1 MIHARA
7 ITWPTL
13 AAVGLF
19 PLAGVAPAMA
29 QDAARRIDDVPELSG
44 LSARWRGALDTLE
57 VAGFAVA
64 VVKDGTVLALD
75 GFGVRDAAGNP
86 ATPDTCYYIASA
98 TKPCT
103 AMGACILAGD
113 GKLDLDA
120 PLRSYLPQLELPDPQ
135 LTETITMRD
144 LLCHRHGLNS
154 EPIVHRDAFTG
165 QITDEIY
172 FRLLRQA
179 EIAHEVRYSNVHF
192 TLAGR
197 VIEVVSGMKWQVFLD
212 QRLFEPAGMM
222 HTTAFASE
230 MFAAADHAEPL
241 LRIDGAWQRS
251 RLVKT
256 DRTMHAAGG
265 MGTTARDAARWL
277 ILNLNGGEIDGR
289 RLLTKDMAREYY
301 TMQSWRPKP
310 EGRIRIEEG
319 YALGWQVGK
328 YRDASRP
335 YYFHGGGY
343 VGTASY
349 FCFLPDERIGVAV
362 LSNSRGGAD
371 MHTIVSI
378 DILDR
383 LLGIKDQRDLLPVYE
398 ESSKKRRSE
407 APAPPRGLN
416 PARAPGGLSRPA
428 ETYPGTY
435 SDPAFGEL
443 EVFVDAQGELAA
455 RFGDMPIALFS
466 RGADE
471 FTASIVPE
479 MTTGG
484 RFEIG
489 PEGGVEAMTLEF
501 GAAPRRFVRSAPRAP
516 RRKRRHRRPS
526 DAA

>member
-7 ITWPTL
+7 LTWPTL
-13 AAVGLF
+13 VTAGLIQLAWVATSNGQNAA
-19 PLAGVAPAMA
+19 P
-29 QDAARRIDDVPELSG
+29 RIDEVPELSG
-44 LSARWRGALDTLE
+44 LSARWRASLDTLE
-57 VAGFAVA
+57 VPGFAVA
-64 VVKDGTVLALD
+64 VVKDGKVLALD

-98 TKPCT
+98 TKPYT
-103 AMGACILAGD
+103 AMAACILAGE
-113 GKLDLDA
+113 GKLGLDA

-144 LLCHRHGLNS
+144 LLCHRHGLSS
-154 EPIVHRDAFTG
+154 EPIVQRDAYTG

-197 VIEVVSGMKWQVFLD
+197 VIESVSGMKWQVFLD

-222 HTTAFASE
+222 HTTALASE
-230 MFAAADHAEPL
+230 MFAEADHAEPL
-241 LRIDGAWQRS
+241 LRIDGAWQRA

-289 RLLTKDMAREYY
+289 RILTKAMAREYY
-301 TMQSWRPKP
+301 TMQSKRPKP

-328 YRDASRP
+328 YRDATHP

-343 VGTASY
+343 VGAASY
-349 FCFLPDERIGVAV
+349 FCFLPDDRIGVAV
-362 LSNSRGGAD
+362 LTNSRGGAD
-371 MHTIVSI
+371 LHTIVSI
-378 DILDR
+378 DVLDR
-383 LLGIKDQRDLLPVYE
+383 LLGVKDQRDLLPVYE
-398 ESSKKRRSE
+398 EGSRKRRAES
-407 APAPPRGLN
+407 PAPPQGLN
-416 PARAPGGLSRPA
+416 PVRAPGGLSRPA
-428 ETYPGTY
+428 ESYPGTY
-435 SDPAFGEL
+435 SDPAFGEV

-471 FTASIVPE
+471 FTACIVPE
-479 MTTGG
+479 MTTSG

-489 PEGGVEAMTLEF
+489 PGGGVDAVILDVR
-501 GAAPRRFVRSAPRAP
+501 APPPRFVRSATRAP
-516 RRKRRHRRPS
+516 RRKPRRREPVVR
-526 DAA
+526 